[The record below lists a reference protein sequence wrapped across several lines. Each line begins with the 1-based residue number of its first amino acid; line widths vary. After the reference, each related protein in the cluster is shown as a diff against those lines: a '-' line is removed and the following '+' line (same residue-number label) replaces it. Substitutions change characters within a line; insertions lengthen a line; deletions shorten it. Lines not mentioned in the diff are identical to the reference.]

1 VLDKKEWA
9 KAALVRAIKTFCQTC
24 IALIPMGVTVEQVG
38 WHDVISTAAL
48 AFIVS
53 ILTSAAGL
61 PEVDANE
68 ALQMYEDGR
77 ANVRD
82 DNSDENTDNKG

>member
-1 VLDKKEWA
+1 MFEKWA
-9 KAALVRAIKTFCQTC
+9 KAAFVRATKTFCQTC
-24 IALIPMGVTVEQVG
+24 ISMIPIMVTVAEVDWQN
-38 WHDVISTAAL
+38 VIGTAAL

-53 ILTSAAGL
+53 ILTSVAGL
-61 PEVDANE
+61 PEVEAKE